1 MGVSRIMRTPA
12 IWFCSLTQYRR
23 NLFVCINFTDYVSCF
38 SKRGKALLLSEMCDE
53 GILKGGLWE
62 NDSPYFTFSP
72 CAERVFAKR
81 TSVNG
86 LHASLFPAKERVF
99 S

>member
-1 MGVSRIMRTPA
+1 MSVLISLIMFPV
-12 IWFCSLTQYRR
+12 FQ
-23 NLFVCINFTDYVSCF
+23 
-38 SKRGKALLLSEMCDE
+38 KKGKALLLSEMCDE